1 MEENIISIPFYSHIK
16 MILKRIQFYILLFFA
31 TTLGY
36 SQSFNVEQLSK
47 TKLFTVSGGASANA
61 IMYSGNAVRE
71 PFSYFLNGNININ
84 VAGLYN
90 LPFSFSYSTQ
100 KFGYTKPVAIKT
112 LSIHPSYKWI
122 TTHIGD
128 VSMTFSP
135 YTLNGHLFTGFGV
148 DLTPPGKF
156 KVSAMYGRLLKK
168 SEYNVNF
175 PEAVP
180 TYKRYGYGFKTA
192 YTFEKVN
199 LGVIFF
205 KASDVVSSL
214 SNPVPFELGLTP
226 KENTAISF
234 ETSFKLFQKLQVM
247 TEYANSGITEDISV
261 NDSSKGKGIASL
273 FLKSNATTTSQN
285 AIKAQLVY
293 PAGKGTLGLGYERI
307 DPNYRTLGSYYFNN
321 DLENITVNAT
331 QQVFKDKVS
340 LAVSLGMQKDNLEK
354 QKVSQSKRLVS
365 SLTADYKA
373 SQKLNLNFNYSN
385 FQSYTNSRNQFDYIN
400 QDPSLIYVDT
410 LNFRQVNQNLGLTAN
425 YLLKNDKQLK
435 KSINANFSMQESAN
449 QQQGETVA
457 GGKTTF
463 YNSAISYVQGYPA
476 KDLNFMGSLNNTYSL
491 IENGNSL
498 IIGPTLGVTKLFM
511 DHKLNSSFSTSYNTT
526 FSNGNKQNDIFN
538 FRLSSS
544 YLYLQKHSFN
554 LSVISLFGK
563 TTSNKNNDL
572 TATLSYAYSFDK
584 IKLRQTPKAAKKD
597 EKQLGD
603 NILKINLK
611 DYKLEG
617 TREQIT
623 QQLKDLQQQ
632 LQPIP
637 NEQTAKLEH
646 LLRLAALT
654 PDEASFKDKV
664 IDYLEEYQTVS
675 EVVKKYNEL
684 IIQAVQKV
692 AKEIS
697 SKDESF
703 EKAYTTAISQVN
715 THKLHGVNTSEVTDK
730 IGYNSYLKL
739 VELSSKAKQKLLMH
753 RFMQT
758 EFSKLSKAD
767 AKDIIQNEFLLR
779 YSKIEIE
786 DVYKMITDKKTD
798 AEIIALL
805 EKNLIPFYHE
815 LAVANG
821 MNEEVELKYIQK

>member
-1 MEENIISIPFYSHIK
+1 
-16 MILKRIQFYILLFFA
+16 MILKRILFFILLFFA

-36 SQSFNVEQLSK
+36 SQSFNVEQLAK
-47 TKLFTVSGGASANA
+47 TKLINVSGGASANA
-61 IMYSGNAVRE
+61 IMYSGNAARE

-112 LSIHPSYKWI
+112 FSISPSYKWI

-156 KVSAMYGRLLKK
+156 KVSAMYGRLLK
-168 SEYNVNF
+168 SNEYDANI
-175 PEAVP
+175 PAAIP

-192 YTFEKVN
+192 YAFDKVN

-226 KENTAISF
+226 KENVALSF

-247 TEYANSGITEDISV
+247 TEYANSSITEDISI
-261 NDSSKGKGIASL
+261 DGSTKGKGLASL
-273 FLKSNATTTSQN
+273 FLNPNATTTSQN

-340 LAVSLGMQKDNLEK
+340 LALSLGMQKDNLDK

-373 SQKLNLNFNYSN
+373 SQKLNLNLNYSN

-400 QDPSLIYVDT
+400 QDPSLVYVDT
-410 LNFRQVNQNLGLTAN
+410 LNFRQVNQNLGLAAN
-425 YLLKNDKQLK
+425 YLIKNEKQLK
-435 KSINANFSMQESAN
+435 KSISANFSMQESSN
-449 QQQGETVA
+449 EQQGQAVA

-463 YNSAISYVQGYPA
+463 YNSAISYIQGYPT
-476 KDLNFMGSLNNTYSL
+476 KDLSFMGSLNNTYSQ
-491 IENGNSL
+491 IETGNSL
-498 IIGPTLGVTKLFM
+498 IVGPTLGVTKLFM
-511 DHKLNSSFSTSYNTT
+511 DRKLNTSFSSSYNTS
-526 FSNGNKQNDIFN
+526 FSNGQKQNDIFN
-538 FRLSSS
+538 LRLTGS
-544 YLYLQKHSFN
+544 YLYLEKHNFN
-554 LSVISLFGK
+554 LGVISLFGK
-563 TTSNKNNDL
+563 TTTSKNNDI
-572 TATLSYAYSFDK
+572 TATLTYAYSFDK
-584 IKLRQTPKAAKKD
+584 IKLRATPKEQKK
-597 EKQLGD
+597 EGKQLGD
-603 NILKINLK
+603 NILKINFK

-623 QQLKDLQQQ
+623 KQ
-632 LQPIP
+632 LQDLKLQPLP
-637 NEQTAKLEH
+637 TAEAAELEH
-646 LLRLAALT
+646 LLMLATLT

-664 IDYLEEYQTVS
+664 IDYLEEYQAAA
-675 EVVKKYNEL
+675 EVIKKYNEL
-684 IIQAVQKV
+684 IEGAVQKV
-692 AKEIS
+692 AQEIS
-697 SKDESF
+697 NKDVSY
-703 EKAYTTAISQVN
+703 EKAYTTAISRVN
-715 THKLHGVNTSEVTDK
+715 VHKLHGVNPSDVTDK

-739 VELSSKAKQKLLMH
+739 VERSDKAKQKLQAH

-758 EFSKLSKAD
+758 EFLKLSKAD
-767 AKDIIQNEFLLR
+767 AKEIEQNEYLLS
-779 YSKIEIE
+779 YNKKEIE
-786 DVYKMITDKKTD
+786 AVYKMITDKKPD
-798 AEIIALL
+798 AEIIAQL
-805 EKNLIPFYHE
+805 EQNIIPFYHE

-821 MNEEVELKYIQK
+821 MNEEVQLKYIQK

>member
-1 MEENIISIPFYSHIK
+1 
-16 MILKRIQFYILLFFA
+16 MILNSIRFFILLFFA

-36 SQSFNVEQLSK
+36 SQSFNVEQLAK
-47 TKLFTVSGGASANA
+47 TKLIKVSGGASANA
-61 IMYSGNAVRE
+61 IMYSGNAARE

-100 KFGYTKPVAIKT
+100 KFGYTKPIAMKT

-156 KVSAMYGRLLKK
+156 KVSAMYGRLLKS
-168 SEYNVNF
+168 SEYDATI
-175 PEAVP
+175 PAAIP
-180 TYKRYGYGFKTA
+180 TFKRYGYGFKTA

-199 LGVIFF
+199 LGIIFF

-226 KENTAISF
+226 KENVAVSF
-234 ETSFKLFQKLQVM
+234 ETSFKLFQRLQVM
-247 TEYANSGITEDISV
+247 TEYANSSITEDISI
-261 NDSSKGKGIASL
+261 DGSTKGKGIASL
-273 FLKSNATTTSQN
+273 FLKSNETTTSQN

-331 QQVFKDKVS
+331 QQIFKDKVS
-340 LAVSLGMQKDNLEK
+340 LALSLGMQKDNIEK

-365 SLTADYKA
+365 SITADYKA

-385 FQSYTNSRNQFDYIN
+385 FQSFTNSRNQFDYIN
-400 QDPSLIYVDT
+400 QDPNLVYVDT
-410 LNFRQVNQNLGLTAN
+410 LNFRQVNKNLGLTAN
-425 YLLKNDKQLK
+425 YLIKNDKQLK
-435 KSINANFSMQESAN
+435 KSISANFSMQESSN
-449 QQQGETVA
+449 EQQGQTVA
-457 GGKTTF
+457 GGATTF
-463 YNSAISYVQGYPA
+463 YNSAISYIQGYPT
-476 KDLNFMGSLNNTYSL
+476 KDLNFMGSLNNTYSQ
-491 IENGNSL
+491 IETGNNL
-498 IIGPTLGVTKLFM
+498 IIGPTLGVTKLLM
-511 DHKLNSSFSTSYNTT
+511 DRKLNTSFSTSYNSS

-538 FRLSSS
+538 LRLTGS
-544 YLYLQKHSFN
+544 YLYLEKHSFN
-554 LSVISLFGK
+554 MSVISLFGK
-563 TTSNKNNDL
+563 TTTSKNNDV
-572 TATLSYAYSFDK
+572 TATLTYAYSFDK
-584 IKLRQTPKAAKKD
+584 IKWRATPKAPKKE
-597 EKQLGD
+597 EKQLGG
-603 NILKINLK
+603 NILKINFK

-623 QQLKDLQQQ
+623 LQLQDLQ
-632 LQPIP
+632 LHPLPIA
-637 NEQTAKLEH
+637 ETTQLEH
-646 LLRLAALT
+646 LLTLVPLT
-654 PDEASFKDKV
+654 LDDSSFKDKV
-664 IDYLEEYQTVS
+664 IDYLEQYQAAA

-684 IIQAVQKV
+684 IVQAVQKV
-692 AKEIS
+692 TQEIS
-697 SKDESF
+697 GNDESC
-703 EKAYTTAISQVN
+703 EKAYTTAISRVN
-715 THKLHGVNTSEVTDK
+715 SHQLHGKNANEITDK
-730 IGYNSYLKL
+730 ISYNSYLKL
-739 VELSSKAKQKLLMH
+739 VEKSDKAKQKLQVH

-767 AKDIIQNEFLLR
+767 RKGLEQNEYFLR
-779 YSKIEIE
+779 YNKKEIE
-786 DVYKMITDKKTD
+786 DVYKMITDKKPD
-798 AEIIALL
+798 AEIIAQL
-805 EKNLIPFYHE
+805 EQNIIPFYHE
-815 LAVANG
+815 IAVTNS

>member
-1 MEENIISIPFYSHIK
+1 
-16 MILKRIQFYILLFFA
+16 MILKRIQFYIILLFA

-36 SQSFNVEQLSK
+36 SQSFNVEQVAKS
-47 TKLFTVSGGASANA
+47 KLFTVSGGASANA
-61 IMYSGNAVRE
+61 ILYSGNAARE

-156 KVSAMYGRLLKK
+156 KVSAMYGRLLK
-168 SEYNVNF
+168 SNEYDANI
-175 PEAVP
+175 PAAIP
-180 TYKRYGYGFKTA
+180 TFKRYGYGFKTA
-192 YTFEKVN
+192 YAFEKVN

-226 KENTAISF
+226 KENVAVSF
-234 ETSFKLFQKLQVM
+234 ETSFKLFQRLQVM
-247 TEYANSGITEDISV
+247 TEYANSSITEDISL
-261 NDSSKGKGIASL
+261 NGTTKGKGIASL
-273 FLKSNATTTSQN
+273 FLKSNETTTSQN

-331 QQVFKDKVS
+331 QQIFKDKVS
-340 LAVSLGMQKDNLEK
+340 LALSLGMQKDNLEK

-365 SLTADYKA
+365 SLTADYRA
-373 SQKLNLNFNYSN
+373 NQKLNLNFNYSN
-385 FQSYTNSRNQFDYIN
+385 FQSFTNSRNQFDYIN
-400 QDPSLIYVDT
+400 QDPSLVYVDT

-425 YLLKNDKQLK
+425 YLIKNDKQLK
-435 KSINANFSMQESAN
+435 KSITANFSMQESAN
-449 QQQGETVA
+449 QQQGQTVA
-457 GGKTTF
+457 GGESTF
-463 YNSAISYVQGYPA
+463 YNSAISYIQGYPT
-476 KDLNFMGSLNNTYSL
+476 KDLNFMGSINTTYSQM
-491 IENGNSL
+491 EAANSL
-498 IIGPTLGVTKLFM
+498 IVGPTLGVNKLFM
-511 DHKLNSSFSTSYNTT
+511 DRKVNTSFSTSYNTS
-526 FSNGNKQNDIFN
+526 FNNGSKQNDIFN
-538 FRLSSS
+538 LRLTSS
-544 YLYLQKHSFN
+544 YLYLEKHSFN
-554 LSVISLFGK
+554 MSVISLFGK
-563 TTSNKNNDL
+563 TTTSKNNDI
-572 TATLSYAYSFDK
+572 TATLTYAYSFDK
-584 IKLRQTPKAAKKD
+584 IKLRATPKEQKKE

-603 NILKINLK
+603 NILKINFK

-623 QQLKDLQQQ
+623 KQLQDLQ
-632 LQPIP
+632 LHPLPIA
-637 NEQTAKLEH
+637 EATQLEH
-646 LLRLAALT
+646 LLTLATLT
-654 PDEASFKDKV
+654 PDEANFKDKV
-664 IDYLEEYQTVS
+664 IDYLEEYQAAA

-684 IIQAVQKV
+684 IVQAVQKV
-692 AKEIS
+692 AQEIS
-697 SKDESF
+697 SKDENF
-703 EKAYTTAISQVN
+703 EKAYTTAISRVN
-715 THKLHGVNTSEVTDK
+715 AHKLHGKNASEVTDK

-739 VELSSKAKQKLLMH
+739 VERSDKAKQKLQAH

-767 AKDIIQNEFLLR
+767 RKELEQNEHLLQ
-779 YSKIEIE
+779 YNKKEIE
-786 DVYKMITDKKTD
+786 NVYKMITDKKTD
-798 AEIIALL
+798 ADIISQL
-805 EKNLIPFYHE
+805 EQNIIPFYHE

-821 MNEEVELKYIQK
+821 TNEEVELKYIQK

>member
-1 MEENIISIPFYSHIK
+1 
-16 MILKRIQFYILLFFA
+16 MILKRIQFYIILLFA

-36 SQSFNVEQLSK
+36 SQSFNVEQVAKS
-47 TKLFTVSGGASANA
+47 KLFTVSGGASANA
-61 IMYSGNAVRE
+61 ILYSGNAARE

-156 KVSAMYGRLLKK
+156 KVSAMYGRLLKS
-168 SEYNVNF
+168 SEYDANI
-175 PEAVP
+175 PAAIP
-180 TYKRYGYGFKTA
+180 TFKRYGYGFKTA
-192 YTFEKVN
+192 YAFEKVN

-226 KENTAISF
+226 KENVAVSF
-234 ETSFKLFQKLQVM
+234 ETSFKLFQRLQVM
-247 TEYANSGITEDISV
+247 TEYANSSITEDISL
-261 NDSSKGKGIASL
+261 NGTTKGKGIASL
-273 FLKSNATTTSQN
+273 FLKSNETTTSQN

-331 QQVFKDKVS
+331 QQIFKDKVS
-340 LAVSLGMQKDNLEK
+340 LALSLGMQKDNLEK

-365 SLTADYKA
+365 SLTADYRA
-373 SQKLNLNFNYSN
+373 NQKLNLNFNYSN
-385 FQSYTNSRNQFDYIN
+385 FQSFTNSRNQFDYIN
-400 QDPSLIYVDT
+400 QDPSLVYVDT
-410 LNFRQVNQNLGLTAN
+410 LNFRQVNQNLGLTVN
-425 YLLKNDKQLK
+425 YLIKNDKQLK
-435 KSINANFSMQESAN
+435 KSISANFSMQESAN
-449 QQQGETVA
+449 QQQGQTVA
-457 GGKTTF
+457 GGASTF
-463 YNSAISYVQGYPA
+463 YNSAISYIQAYPT
-476 KDLNFMGSLNNTYSL
+476 KDLNFMGSINTTYSQM
-491 IENGNSL
+491 ESGNSL

-511 DHKLNSSFSTSYNTT
+511 DRKVNTSFSTSYNTS

-538 FRLSSS
+538 LRLTGS
-544 YLYLQKHSFN
+544 YLYLEKHNFN
-554 LSVISLFGK
+554 LGVISLFGK
-563 TTSNKNNDL
+563 TTTSKNNDI
-572 TATLSYAYSFDK
+572 TATLTYAYSFDK
-584 IKLRQTPKAAKKD
+584 IKLRATPKEPKKED
-597 EKQLGD
+597 QKLGE
-603 NILKINLK
+603 NILKINFK

-632 LQPIP
+632 LQPLP
-637 NEQTAKLEH
+637 TEEASKLEH
-646 LLRLAALT
+646 LLTLATLT
-654 PDEASFKDKV
+654 PDETSFKDKA
-664 IDYLEEYQTVS
+664 IDYLEEYQTTTA
-675 EVVKKYNEL
+675 VVKKYNEL
-684 IIQAVQKV
+684 VVQAIQKV
-692 AKEIS
+692 AQEIS
-697 SKDESF
+697 SKDENF
-703 EKAYTTAISQVN
+703 EKTYITAISRVN
-715 THKLHGVNTSEVTDK
+715 AHKLHGVNPSEVTDK

-739 VELSSKAKQKLLMH
+739 VERSDKAKKKLQAH

-758 EFSKLSKAD
+758 EFVKLSKAD
-767 AKDIIQNEFLLR
+767 TKELSQNEYLLR
-779 YSKIEIE
+779 YNKKEIE
-786 DVYKMITDKKTD
+786 DVYKLITDKKPD
-798 AEIIALL
+798 ADIIVQL
-805 EKNLIPFYHE
+805 EQNIIPFYHE

>member
-1 MEENIISIPFYSHIK
+1 
-16 MILKRIQFYILLFFA
+16 MILKRILFFILLFFA

-36 SQSFNVEQLSK
+36 SQSFNVEQLAK
-47 TKLFTVSGGASANA
+47 TKLINVSGGASANA
-61 IMYSGNAVRE
+61 IMYSGNAARE
-71 PFSYFLNGNININ
+71 PFSYFFNGNININ

-128 VSMTFSP
+128 VNMTFSP

-156 KVSAMYGRLLKK
+156 KVSAMYGRLLK
-168 SEYNVNF
+168 SNEYDVNI
-175 PEAVP
+175 PEAIP
-180 TYKRYGYGFKTA
+180 TYKRFGYGFKTA
-192 YTFEKVN
+192 YAFDKVN
-199 LGVIFF
+199 LGLIFF
-205 KASDVVSSL
+205 KATDVTSSL

-226 KENTAISF
+226 KENVAVSF

-247 TEYANSGITEDISV
+247 TEYANSSITEDISIEGTT
-261 NDSSKGKGIASL
+261 KGKGIASL
-273 FLKSNATTTSQN
+273 FLNPNATTTSQN

-331 QQVFKDKVS
+331 QQIFKDKVS
-340 LAVSLGMQKDNLEK
+340 LALSLGMQKDNLDK

-373 SQKLNLNFNYSN
+373 NQKLNLNFNYSN

-400 QDPSLIYVDT
+400 QDPSLIYADT

-435 KSINANFSMQESAN
+435 KSINVNFSMQESSN
-449 QQQGETVA
+449 EQQGQTVA
-457 GGKTTF
+457 GGETTF
-463 YNSAISYVQGYPA
+463 YNSAISYVQGYPT
-476 KDLNFMGSLNNTYSL
+476 KDLNFMGSINNTYSL
-491 IENGNSL
+491 METGNSL

-511 DHKLNSSFSTSYNTT
+511 ERKLNTSFSTSYNTT
-526 FSNGNKQNDIFN
+526 FSNGDKQNDIFN
-538 FRLSSS
+538 MRLSSS
-544 YLYLQKHSFN
+544 YLYLEKHNFN
-554 LSVISLFGK
+554 LGVICLFGK
-563 TTSNKNNDL
+563 TTNNRNNDL
-572 TATLSYAYSFDK
+572 TATLTYAYSFDK
-584 IKLRQTPKAAKKD
+584 IKLRSTPKEQKK
-597 EKQLGD
+597 EERQLGD
-603 NILKINLK
+603 NTLKINLK

-632 LQPIP
+632 LQPLP
-637 NEQTAKLEH
+637 NEEASKLEH
-646 LLRLAALT
+646 LLTLATLT

-664 IDYLEEYQTVS
+664 IDYLEEYQAAS
-675 EVVKKYNEL
+675 EVIKKYNKL
-684 IIQAVQKV
+684 IGQTVQKV
-692 AKEIS
+692 AQEIS
-697 SKDESF
+697 NKDESF
-703 EKAYTTAISQVN
+703 EKAYTTAISRVN
-715 THKLHGVNTSEVTDK
+715 SHKLHGVNPSEITDK
-730 IGYNSYLKL
+730 VGYNSYLKL
-739 VELSSKAKQKLLMH
+739 IERSDKAKQKLQAH

-758 EFSKLSKAD
+758 EFLKLSKAD
-767 AKDIIQNEFLLR
+767 TKEMEQNDYLLS
-779 YSKIEIE
+779 YNKKEIE
-786 DVYKMITDKKTD
+786 KVYKLITDKKTD
-798 AEIIALL
+798 AEIIAQL
-805 EKNLIPFYHE
+805 EQNLIPFYHE
-815 LAVANG
+815 LALANG

>member
-1 MEENIISIPFYSHIK
+1 
-16 MILKRIQFYILLFFA
+16 MILKRILFFILLFFV

-36 SQSFNVEQLSK
+36 SQSFNVEQLTK
-47 TKLFTVSGGASANA
+47 TKLFTVSGGASASA
-61 IMYSGNAVRE
+61 IMYSGNAARE

-100 KFGYTKPVAIKT
+100 KFGYTNPVALKT

-128 VSMTFSP
+128 VSMSFSP

-148 DLTPPGKF
+148 DLSPPGKL
-156 KVSAMYGRLLKK
+156 KVSAMYGRLLK
-168 SEYNVNF
+168 SNEYDVNF
-175 PEAVP
+175 PEAIP

-192 YTFEKVN
+192 YNFEKVN
-199 LGVIFF
+199 LGIIFF
-205 KASDVVSSL
+205 KATDKENSL

-226 KENTAISF
+226 KENVALSF

-247 TEYANSGITEDISV
+247 TEYANSSITEDIRV
-261 NDSSKGKGIASL
+261 NDSAKGKGIASL
-273 FLKSNATTTSQN
+273 FLNTNATTTSQN

-331 QQVFKDKVS
+331 QQIFKDKVS
-340 LAVSLGMQKDNLEK
+340 LALSLGLQKDNLDN

-365 SLTADYKA
+365 SLNADYKA
-373 SQKLNLNFNYSN
+373 NQKLNLNFTFSN

-400 QDPSLIYVDT
+400 QDPSLVYVDT

-425 YLLKNDKQLK
+425 YLIKNDKQLK
-435 KSINANFSMQESAN
+435 KSVTANFSMQESAN
-449 QQQGETVA
+449 EQQGQAVA

-463 YNSAISYVQGYPA
+463 YNSAISYVQGYPT
-476 KDLNFMGSLNNTYSL
+476 KDLNFMGSINNTYSL
-491 IENGNSL
+491 METGNSL

-511 DHKLNSSFSTSYNTT
+511 DRKLNSSFSTSYNSS

-538 FRLSSS
+538 LRLTGS
-544 YLYLQKHSFN
+544 YLYLEKHNFN
-554 LSVISLFGK
+554 MSVISLFGK
-563 TTSNKNNDL
+563 TTTNRNNDL
-572 TATLSYAYSFDK
+572 TATLTYAYSFDK
-584 IKLRQTPKAAKKD
+584 IKLRQTPKAVKKD
-597 EKQLGD
+597 EKQLGE
-603 NILKINLK
+603 NILKINFK

-632 LQPIP
+632 LGSLPEEEI
-637 NEQTAKLEH
+637 NKLEH
-646 LLRLAALT
+646 LLTLATLT
-654 PDEASFKDKV
+654 PDEARFKDKV
-664 IDYLEEYQTVS
+664 IDYLEEYQVAA
-675 EVVKKYNEL
+675 EVVKKYNQL
-684 IIQAVQKV
+684 IVQAIQKV
-692 AKEIS
+692 EKEIS
-697 SKDESF
+697 NKDESF
-703 EKAYTTAISQVN
+703 ESAYATAISRVN
-715 THKLHGVNTSEVTDK
+715 SHKLHGKNASEITDK
-730 IGYNSYLKL
+730 ISYNSYQKL
-739 VELSSKAKQKLLMH
+739 VERSNKAKQKLQAH

-767 AKDIIQNEFLLR
+767 AK
-779 YSKIEIE
+779 EIE
-786 DVYKMITDKKTD
+786 QNKYLLSYNKKEIEEAYKLITNKKPDT
-798 AEIIALL
+798 EIIAQL
-805 EKNLIPFYHE
+805 EQKLIPFYHE

>member
-1 MEENIISIPFYSHIK
+1 
-16 MILKRIQFYILLFFA
+16 MILKRILFFILLFFA

-36 SQSFNVEQLSK
+36 SQSFNVEQLAK
-47 TKLFTVSGGASANA
+47 TKLINVSGGASANA
-61 IMYSGNAVRE
+61 IMYSGNAARE
-71 PFSYFLNGNININ
+71 PFSYFFNGNININ

-128 VSMTFSP
+128 VNMTFSP

-156 KVSAMYGRLLKK
+156 KVSAMYGRLLK
-168 SEYNVNF
+168 SNEYDVNI
-175 PEAVP
+175 PEAIP
-180 TYKRYGYGFKTA
+180 TYKRFGYGFKTA
-192 YTFEKVN
+192 YAFDKVN
-199 LGVIFF
+199 LGLIFF
-205 KASDVVSSL
+205 KATDVTSSL

-226 KENTAISF
+226 KENVAVSF

-247 TEYANSGITEDISV
+247 TEYANSSITEDISIEGTT
-261 NDSSKGKGIASL
+261 KGKGIASL
-273 FLKSNATTTSQN
+273 FLNPNATTTSQN

-331 QQVFKDKVS
+331 QQIFKDKVS
-340 LAVSLGMQKDNLEK
+340 LALSLGMQKDNLDK

-373 SQKLNLNFNYSN
+373 NQKLNLNFNYSN

-400 QDPSLIYVDT
+400 QDPSLIYADT

-435 KSINANFSMQESAN
+435 KSINVNFSMQESSN
-449 QQQGETVA
+449 EQQGQTVA
-457 GGKTTF
+457 GGETTF
-463 YNSAISYVQGYPA
+463 YNSAISYVQGYPT
-476 KDLNFMGSLNNTYSL
+476 KDLNFMGSINNTYSL
-491 IENGNSL
+491 METGNSL

-511 DHKLNSSFSTSYNTT
+511 ERKLNTSFSTSYNTT
-526 FSNGNKQNDIFN
+526 FSNGDKQNDIFN
-538 FRLSSS
+538 MRLSSS
-544 YLYLQKHSFN
+544 YLYLEKHNFN
-554 LSVISLFGK
+554 LGVICLFGK
-563 TTSNKNNDL
+563 TTSNRNNDL
-572 TATLSYAYSFDK
+572 TATLTYAYSFDK
-584 IKLRQTPKAAKKD
+584 IKLRSTPKEQKK
-597 EKQLGD
+597 EERQLGD
-603 NILKINLK
+603 NTLKINLK

-632 LQPIP
+632 LQPLP
-637 NEQTAKLEH
+637 NEEASKLEH
-646 LLRLAALT
+646 LLTLATLT

-664 IDYLEEYQTVS
+664 IDYLEEYQAAS
-675 EVVKKYNEL
+675 EVIKKYNKL
-684 IIQAVQKV
+684 IGQTVQKV
-692 AKEIS
+692 AQEIS
-697 SKDESF
+697 NKDESF
-703 EKAYTTAISQVN
+703 EKAYTTAISRVN
-715 THKLHGVNTSEVTDK
+715 SHKLHGVNPSEITDK
-730 IGYNSYLKL
+730 VGYNSYLKL
-739 VELSSKAKQKLLMH
+739 IERSDKAKQKLQAH

-758 EFSKLSKAD
+758 EFLKLSKAD
-767 AKDIIQNEFLLR
+767 TKEMEQNDYLLS
-779 YSKIEIE
+779 YNKKEIE
-786 DVYKMITDKKTD
+786 KVYKLITNKKTD
-798 AEIIALL
+798 AEIIAQL
-805 EKNLIPFYHE
+805 EQNLIPFYHE
-815 LAVANG
+815 LALANG

>member
-1 MEENIISIPFYSHIK
+1 
-16 MILKRIQFYILLFFA
+16 MILKRILFFILLFFA

-36 SQSFNVEQLSK
+36 SQSFNVEQLAK
-47 TKLFTVSGGASANA
+47 TKLINVSGGASANA
-61 IMYSGNAVRE
+61 IMYSGNAARE
-71 PFSYFLNGNININ
+71 PFSYFFNGNININ

-128 VSMTFSP
+128 VNMTFSP

-168 SEYNVNF
+168 NEYDVNV
-175 PEAVP
+175 PEAIP
-180 TYKRYGYGFKTA
+180 TYKRFGYGFKTA
-192 YTFEKVN
+192 YAFEKVN

-205 KASDVVSSL
+205 KATDVASSL

-226 KENTAISF
+226 KENVALSF

-247 TEYANSGITEDISV
+247 TEYANSSITEDIRVEGST
-261 NDSSKGKGIASL
+261 KGKGIASL
-273 FLKSNATTTSQN
+273 FLNPNATTTSQN

-340 LAVSLGMQKDNLEK
+340 LALSLGMQKDNLDK

-400 QDPSLIYVDT
+400 QDPSLVYVDS

-425 YLLKNDKQLK
+425 YLIKNDKELK
-435 KSINANFSMQESAN
+435 KSVNANFSMQESVN
-449 QQQGETVA
+449 QQQGQTVA
-457 GGKTTF
+457 GGKSTF
-463 YNSAISYVQGYPA
+463 YNSAISYVQGYPT
-476 KDLNFMGSLNNTYSL
+476 KDLNFMGSINNTYSL
-491 IENGNSL
+491 METSNSL

-511 DHKLNSSFSTSYNTT
+511 ERKLNTSFSTSYNTT
-526 FSNGNKQNDIFN
+526 FSNGDKQNDIFN
-538 FRLSSS
+538 IRLTGS

-554 LSVISLFGK
+554 LGVISLFGK
-563 TTSNKNNDL
+563 TVSNRNNDL
-572 TATLSYAYSFDK
+572 TATLTYAYSFDK
-584 IKLRQTPKAAKKD
+584 IKLRPTPKEQKKE
-597 EKQLGD
+597 EKQLGE
-603 NILKINLK
+603 NTLKINFK

-632 LQPIP
+632 LQPLP
-637 NEQTAKLEH
+637 NEEVSKLEH
-646 LLRLAALT
+646 LLTLATLT

-664 IDYLEEYQTVS
+664 IDYLEEYQTAA
-675 EVVKKYNEL
+675 EVVKKYNKL
-684 IIQAVQKV
+684 ITQAVQKV
-692 AKEIS
+692 AQQIS
-697 SKDESF
+697 SKDESY
-703 EKAYTTAISQVN
+703 EKAYTTAISRVN
-715 THKLHGVNTSEVTDK
+715 SHKLHVVNPTEITDK
-730 IGYNSYLKL
+730 VGYNSYLKL
-739 VELSSKAKQKLLMH
+739 VQRSDKAKQKLQAH

-758 EFSKLSKAD
+758 EFLKLSTAD
-767 AKDIIQNEFLLR
+767 AKQLEENEHLLMYNKKEIENVYKKITDRKPDNDIIIQ
-779 YSKIEIE
+779 
-786 DVYKMITDKKTD
+786 
-798 AEIIALL
+798 L
-805 EKNLIPFYHE
+805 EQSIIPFYHE
-815 LAVANG
+815 LALAKG
-821 MNEEVELKYIQK
+821 MNVEVELKYIQK

>member
-1 MEENIISIPFYSHIK
+1 
-16 MILKRIQFYILLFFA
+16 MILKRILFFILLFFA

-36 SQSFNVEQLSK
+36 SQSFNVEQLAK
-47 TKLFTVSGGASANA
+47 TKLINVSGGASANA
-61 IMYSGNAVRE
+61 IMYSGNAARE
-71 PFSYFLNGNININ
+71 PFSYFFNGNININ

-128 VSMTFSP
+128 VNMTFSP

-168 SEYNVNF
+168 NEYDVNV
-175 PEAVP
+175 PEAIP
-180 TYKRYGYGFKTA
+180 TYKRFGYGFKTA
-192 YTFEKVN
+192 YAFEKVN

-205 KASDVVSSL
+205 KATDVASSL

-226 KENTAISF
+226 KENVALSF

-247 TEYANSGITEDISV
+247 TEYANSSITEDISV
-261 NDSSKGKGIASL
+261 EGSTKGKGIASL
-273 FLKSNATTTSQN
+273 FLNPNATTTSQN

-340 LAVSLGMQKDNLEK
+340 LALSLGMQKDNLDK

-400 QDPSLIYVDT
+400 QDPSLVYVDS

-425 YLLKNDKQLK
+425 YLIKNDKELK
-435 KSINANFSMQESAN
+435 KSVNANFSMQESVN
-449 QQQGETVA
+449 QQQGQTVA

-463 YNSAISYVQGYPA
+463 YNSAISYVQGYPT
-476 KDLNFMGSLNNTYSL
+476 KDLNFMGSINNTYSL
-491 IENGNSL
+491 METSNSL

-511 DHKLNSSFSTSYNTT
+511 ERKLNTSFSTSYNTT
-526 FSNGNKQNDIFN
+526 FSNGDKQNDIFN
-538 FRLSSS
+538 IRLTGS

-554 LSVISLFGK
+554 LGVISLFGK
-563 TTSNKNNDL
+563 TTSNRNNDL
-572 TATLSYAYSFDK
+572 TATLTYAYSFDK
-584 IKLRQTPKAAKKD
+584 IKLRPTPKEQKKE
-597 EKQLGD
+597 EKQLGE
-603 NILKINLK
+603 NTLKINFK

-623 QQLKDLQQQ
+623 KQLKDLQQQ
-632 LQPIP
+632 LQPLP
-637 NEQTAKLEH
+637 NEEVSKLEH
-646 LLRLAALT
+646 LLTLATLT

-664 IDYLEEYQTVS
+664 IDYLEEYQTAA

-684 IIQAVQKV
+684 ITQAVQKV
-692 AKEIS
+692 AQQIS

-703 EKAYTTAISQVN
+703 EKAYTTAISRVN
-715 THKLHGVNTSEVTDK
+715 SHKLHGKNASEITDK
-730 IGYNSYLKL
+730 ISYNSYLKL
-739 VELSSKAKQKLLMH
+739 VERSDKAKQKLQAH

-758 EFSKLSKAD
+758 EFLNLSKAD
-767 AKDIIQNEFLLR
+767 TKEIEQNDYLLR
-779 YSKIEIE
+779 YNKKEIE
-786 DVYKMITDKKTD
+786 NVYKMITDKKPD
-798 AEIIALL
+798 NDIIIQL
-805 EKNLIPFYHE
+805 EQSIIPFYHE
-815 LAVANG
+815 LALANG

>member
-1 MEENIISIPFYSHIK
+1 
-16 MILKRIQFYILLFFA
+16 MILNRIHFFILLFFA

-36 SQSFNVEQLSK
+36 SQSFNVEQLAK
-47 TKLFTVSGGASANA
+47 TKLINVSGGASANA
-61 IMYSGNAVRE
+61 IMYSGNAARE
-71 PFSYFLNGNININ
+71 PFSYFFNGNININ

-156 KVSAMYGRLLKK
+156 KVSAMYGRLLK
-168 SEYNVNF
+168 SNEYDANF
-175 PEAVP
+175 PAAIP

-192 YTFEKVN
+192 YDFEKVN
-199 LGVIFF
+199 LGIIFF
-205 KASDVVSSL
+205 KATDMASSL
-214 SNPVPFELGLTP
+214 SNPIPFELGIAP
-226 KENTAISF
+226 KENVAVSF
-234 ETSFKLFQKLQVM
+234 ETRFKLFQKLQIM
-247 TEYANSGITEDISV
+247 TEYANSSITEDISV
-261 NDSSKGKGIASL
+261 AGSTNGKGIASL
-273 FLKSNATTTSQN
+273 FLNSNVTTTSQN
-285 AIKAQLVY
+285 AIKTQLVY

-331 QQVFKDKVS
+331 QQLFKDKVS
-340 LAVSLGMQKDNLEK
+340 LALSLGMQKDNLKK

-385 FQSYTNSRNQFDYIN
+385 FQSFTNSRNQFDYIN
-400 QDPSLIYVDT
+400 QAPGLVYVDT

-435 KSINANFSMQESAN
+435 RSFSANFSMQESAN
-449 QQQGETVA
+449 QQQGKAVA

-463 YNSAISYVQGYPA
+463 YNSAISYIQGYPT
-476 KDLNFMGSLNNTYSL
+476 KDLNFMGSINNTYSAM
-491 IENGNSL
+491 ETGNSL

-511 DHKLNSSFSTSYNTT
+511 DRKLNSSFSTSYNTS

-538 FRLSSS
+538 LRLTGS
-544 YLYLQKHSFN
+544 YLYLEKHSFN
-554 LSVISLFGK
+554 LSVISLFSK
-563 TTSNKNNDL
+563 TTTNKKNDF
-572 TATLSYAYSFDK
+572 TATLTYAYSFDK
-584 IKLRQTPKAAKKD
+584 IKLRPTPKAPKKD

-611 DYKLEG
+611 NYKLEG

-632 LQPIP
+632 LQPLP
-637 NEQTAKLEH
+637 NEEASKLEH
-646 LLRLAALT
+646 LLTLATLT

-664 IDYLEEYQTVS
+664 IDYLEEYQAAT
-675 EVVKKYNEL
+675 EVIQKYNGL
-684 IIQAVQKV
+684 ITLAVQKV

-703 EKAYTTAISQVN
+703 EKAYTTAISRVN
-715 THKLHGVNTSEVTDK
+715 VHKLHGVNPSEITDK

-739 VELSSKAKQKLLMH
+739 VERSDKAKQKLLAH

-758 EFSKLSKAD
+758 EFLKLSKAD
-767 AKDIIQNEFLLR
+767 TKEIEQNEYLLR
-779 YSKIEIE
+779 YSKKEIE
-786 DVYKMITDKKTD
+786 EVYKLIINKKTD
-798 AEIIALL
+798 AEIITQL
-805 EKNLIPFYHE
+805 EQNIIPFYHE